1 MGYVSN
7 IERERDIG
15 LMDVSSGMEFKINGV
30 SVSSPNNIQCIVS
43 DFSWGNT
50 NYTGEWVGYNVRRR
64 RKVYWIYTASKRED
78 VYKIYNLIESQLI
91 NQKGYM
97 FFEVTTPFIGQDSIT
112 MTMYK
117 GDTTTYEP
125 VQYTG
130 KDGITRW
137 KYQLNWIEKSGILF
151 TNPGAIIESIS

>member
-1 MGYVSN
+1 MGLVSN
-7 IERERDIG
+7 TSRDRAIG
-15 LMDVSSGMEFKINGV
+15 EIKVDSSMVFAINGV
-30 SVSSPNNIQCIVS
+30 RVKSPNSIQCISS
-43 DFSWGNT
+43 DFSYGHT
-50 NYTGEWVGYNVRRR
+50 NYTGEWVGYNIRRR
-64 RKVYWIYTASKRED
+64 RKVYWIYTAAKKED
-78 VYKIYNLIESQLI
+78 VFKIYNMIEEQYISDRG
-91 NQKGYM
+91 NM
-97 FFEVTTPFIGQDSIT
+97 FFEITTPFVGKNSVT

-151 TNPGAIIESIS
+151 ATPGAIPT